1 MKGKRYTVLC
11 YVYAVGFAGLAAI
24 WLLQEFGV
32 IHSSVFLPGEGL
44 AGLIGLC
51 WVGLAAMWLV
61 RAIKR
66 TKNPPKEE

>member
-11 YVYAVGFAGLAAI
+11 YVRAVAFAGLAAF
-24 WLLQEFGV
+24 WLLTECGV

-44 AGLIGLC
+44 AGLFGLG
-51 WVGLAAMWLV
+51 WAGFAVSWLV

-66 TKNPPKEE
+66 TKNPPEEE